1 MAVKV
6 LITRHLKEGKSQEAY
21 TLLNELRTGALNRAG
36 YISGETLMS
45 YDQPNKFLVVST
57 WDKLGSWR
65 KWKANPLRKDIEKK
79 LQPLLEKPTEY
90 EEYVLGAYL
99 PREDI

>member
-21 TLLNELRTGALNRAG
+21 ALLNELRTGALNRAG
-36 YISGETLMS
+36 YISGETLMG
-45 YDQPNKFLVVST
+45 YDQPSKLVVAST
-57 WDKLGSWR
+57 WDRLDSWR
-65 KWKANPLRKDIEKK
+65 KWQDNPLRKEIEKK
-79 LQPLLEKPTEY
+79 LQPLLEKPVEY

-99 PREDI
+99 PR